1 MQLDMVTFYTF
12 IGALSLAAMHTLSQR
27 EGLGLPGDGEGAT
40 LFFCIALS
48 TAAWSS
54 IGVLYGLSSDNP
66 SDTFADDTQIPHP
79 FRENRLEEFVLDR
92 SSLTESSLAQSDVS
106 GHDKLPSS
114 KPPSPTGSESS
125 GQTTGPDTSDS
136 SDSELDI
143 ERPDKRPK

>member
-12 IGALSLAAMHTLSQR
+12 IGALSLAAVHTLSQR
-27 EGLGLPGDGEGAT
+27 EGLGLPGDGGTT

-66 SDTFADDTQIPHP
+66 SDTFADNAQISHP

-106 GHDKLPSS
+106 GHDKLPHP
-114 KPPSPTGSESS
+114 KPPSPIGSESS
-125 GQTTGPDTSDS
+125 GQTTEPDTSDS
-136 SDSELDI
+136 SDSELDV
-143 ERPDKRPK
+143 KRPAKRSK